1 MTTYNLY
8 KHMGHDGPWL
18 LIKTPKEYRERV
30 RFIETDKPKSERP
43 CRLDL
48 IGKVTTKLPPTLAKA
63 YAEWEA
69 ADAKYQ
75 EAYAE
80 WEAAYAKWE
89 EADAKY
95 QEAGAKLQEVYAK
108 WLTVINSTE
117 GVALHEQVC
126 GCWWT
131 PEHPDILDGM
141 AGYHD

>member
-63 YAEWEA
+63 CAEWQK
-69 ADAKYQ
+69 ADAKRQ
-75 EAYAE
+75 KADANVGSQNQW
-80 WEAAYAKWE
+80 WETDAKWQKANAKWR
-89 EADAKY
+89 EA
-95 QEAGAKLQEVYAK
+95 YAK